1 MADALKLQTNT
12 SGVWTSKQIT
22 EAFETGIL
30 KTESPLAEEQIQ
42 PASLDLRLGK
52 TAYRVRA
59 GFLPG
64 KSKSVMDRVSSLGM
78 HEVSLEDGGVLEK
91 GAVYIIPLLE
101 SVDLPEFLEGVISPK
116 SSTGRLD
123 ILTRLITDNGTTFDR
138 IPKGYTGPLYVE
150 VTPLTFSI
158 VARTG
163 DRLNQL
169 RLRTGFTPLS
179 EQDMANL
186 HNETPLIFNEQGTPE
201 MPVLEQGGI
210 WMSVDL
216 EGIDGSDIV
225 AYRARKHAPVLD
237 LRKIGHY
244 NLNDFWEPITK
255 PHDGGLVL
263 NPEDFYIMVSREKVS
278 VPGHTSC
285 EMMPY
290 ETTAGE
296 LRVHYAGFFDPG
308 FGMTKEGS
316 SVGVR
321 AVLEVRS
328 HDVPFV
334 LEHGQKICRMVY
346 EPLAETPDILY
357 GIDLSSNYASQG
369 LKLAKQFKMEG

>member
-1 MADALKLQTNT
+1 MTDALQLHNT
-12 SGVWTSKQIT
+12 TTGVWTSAQIH

-30 KTESPLAEEQIQ
+30 KTEEALAEEQVQ
-42 PASLDLRLGK
+42 PASIDLRLGK

-64 KSKSVMDRVSSLGM
+64 KNKSVMTRVSELGM
-78 HEVSLEDGGVLEK
+78 HEVSIEEGGVLEK

-101 SVDLPEFLEGVISPK
+101 SVNLPNFLEGVISPK

-123 ILTRLITDNGTTFDR
+123 ILTRLITDKGTTFDR
-138 IPKGYTGPLYVE
+138 IPKGYTGPLFVE

-179 EQDMANL
+179 EAEMLNL
-186 HNETPLIFNEQGTPE
+186 HEKTSLIFNEAGEPE
-201 MPVLEQGGI
+201 TPVLEQGGI

-237 LRKIGHY
+237 LRKINHY
-244 NLNDFWEPITK
+244 NVNDFWEPITK
-255 PHDGGLVL
+255 PHDGSLIL

-308 FGMTKEGS
+308 FGMTKDGS

-321 AVLEVRS
+321 GVLEVRS

-346 EPLAETPDILY
+346 EPLAQTPDILY

-369 LKLAKQFKMEG
+369 LKLAKQFKMES